1 MRLQIQIDKP
11 INQSLLLEQLQSL
24 VTEIAMHDG
33 YREVCSM
40 STRLPTTRRLARL
53 SSCRANARPKPGSCT
68 TRRPRLTGAA

>member
-33 YREVCSM
+33 YREVVSNDPA
-40 STRLPTTRRLARL
+40 SVLHVYQTPDHTQTGQAEQLPGERQAEAR
-53 SSCRANARPKPGSCT
+53 
-68 TRRPRLTGAA
+68 